1 MGKCFNNGRKH
12 IAEHLLRAEAAI
24 YLLLARL
31 ALALFSFQQLTR
43 FISRRSKRPELT
55 GPDRERAG
63 KQVRSAIF
71 RVCRQGSFETTCLH
85 RAVVAQAML
94 RRRGVSTTL
103 YYGAKTIPD
112 CGLRAHAWV
121 QDGVAGVVG
130 CRVAQRDG
138 YHVLANYPE

>member
-1 MGKCFNNGRKH
+1 MGKYFNDGRKY
-12 IAEHLLRAEAAI
+12 IATHLLRTEAAA
-24 YLLLARL
+24 YLLMARL
-31 ALALFSFQQLTR
+31 ALALFSFQRLTP
-43 FISRRSKRPELT
+43 FISRRSRRPELT

-63 KQVRSAIF
+63 KQVQSAIF

-85 RAVVAQAML
+85 RAIVAQAML
-94 RRRGVSTTL
+94 RRRGVSATL

-121 QDGVAGVVG
+121 QDGTAGVVG

-138 YHVLANYPE
+138 YRVLASYPE